1 MLLAFLPGNSMT
13 ARRKHVVDLREMI
26 RRFLLGQG
34 DRCIARDLAVS
45 RNTVRKYRAWARQ
58 QGFLNIPELPAL
70 GVIEERL
77 KTSAPPPE
85 AGPAS
90 TVEPYRAFVIEKRAE
105 GVEIM
110 ALWGLLKERGFPGHY
125 SSVRRFVNG
134 LEGKRPE
141 TYVRVETKPGE
152 EAQVDFGYAG
162 KQYDPCQQRDRSC
175 WTFVMTLSFS
185 RHQYVETVFDQK
197 IETWCELHV
206 RAFEFFGG
214 VVKTIKIDNLKAAI
228 VRAVVHDPEVQRSYR
243 ELAEHYGFIISPCR
257 PRTPRHKGKV
267 ESGVH
272 YVHRNAL
279 AGRSFPTI
287 QERNAYLVGWVM
299 QVAGVRDHGTTHE
312 APLERFEKERPFLGL
327 LAPDRYE
334 VVVWKE
340 AKLHPD
346 CHVVFESNY
355 YSAPFRLVGQRLLIR
370 VLPRRIELYHHHER
384 VATHPR
390 AVGRGVRVTHN
401 DHLPSHKV
409 QGLQPHQAQVRSRA
423 QEIGPATSEVV
434 ERLLGDRPL
443 DRLRT
448 ALALIRMAKR
458 FGEARLEAACK
469 RALAFDEPRY
479 HVIKNILDKGLE
491 AQPLE
496 ELGPAALPKTSLFAR
511 TIQDLTPKKSI

>member
-1 MLLAFLPGNSMT
+1 MT

-26 RRFLLGQG
+26 RRFKLGQG
-34 DRCIARDLAVS
+34 DRSIARDLAMS
-45 RNTVRKYRAWARQ
+45 RNTVKKYRAWAQQ
-58 QGFLNIPELPAL
+58 QGFLDMAELPAL

-77 KTSAPPPE
+77 KTSVPPPE
-85 AGPAS
+85 VGPAS

-105 GVEIM
+105 GVERM
-110 ALWGLLKERGFPGHY
+110 ALWGLLKERGYAGHY

-134 LEGKRPE
+134 LEGQRPE
-141 TYVRVETKPGE
+141 TFVRVETPPGE
-152 EAQVDFGYAG
+152 EGQVDFGYAG
-162 KQYDPCQQRDRSC
+162 KQHDPLEQRERSS

-185 RHQYVETVFDQK
+185 RHQYVESVFDQK
-197 IETWCELHV
+197 IQTWCALHV

-228 VRAVVHDPEVQRSYR
+228 VKAVVHDPQVQRSYR
-243 ELAEHYGFIISPCR
+243 DLAEHYGFLISPCR

-272 YVHRNAL
+272 YVTRNAL
-279 AGRSFPTI
+279 AGRTFVTI
-287 QERNAYLVGWVM
+287 QERNAYLLRWGIE
-299 QVAGVRDHGTTHE
+299 VAGVRDHGTTHE
-312 APLERFEKERPFLGL
+312 PPLERFEKERPFLQPL
-327 LAPDRYE
+327 PPDRYE
-334 VVVWKE
+334 VVVWKQ

-355 YSAPFRLVGQRLLIR
+355 YSAPCRLVGQKLLIR
-370 VLPRRIELYHHHER
+370 ALSQRIELYHEHER

-390 AVGRGVRVTHN
+390 AVGRGVRVTHT
-401 DHLPSHKV
+401 DHLPPEKV
-409 QGLQPHQAQVRSRA
+409 QGLQPHQAHLRARA
-423 QEIGPATSEVV
+423 QEIGPATYEVI

-448 ALALIRMAKR
+448 ALAIVGMAKR
-458 FGEARLEAACK
+458 VGDARLEAACK

-479 HVIKNILDKGLE
+479 HVIKNILDKGLD
-491 AQPLE
+491 AQPLP

-511 TIQDLTPKKSI
+511 PIEDLGPQKSF